1 MKKYILMFFSMVLMI
16 FAICISSS
24 AAEPEITVT
33 TEHVN
38 VTNAPEDSELIVAL
52 YSNDILVGTHVYSCN
67 GTFTGEYAKDMQYSL
82 ENADTIKVFLWELS
96 TLEVYGNAFEA
107 RLDEL
112 PDEKFNDALIVYFSA
127 TGNTEE
133 LAYKIADVTGSDIY
147 EIVPEDPYTSEDLN
161 YSDDSCRANQEMND
175 PDARPEI
182 AGGIDNIDEYSTII
196 LGYPIWW
203 GTMPRII
210 NTFLDTYDLSGKTIM
225 PFCTSG
231 SSGISQSVSA
241 LRNMCIQSDVTEGFR
256 GTFSTTSAQIQNWL
270 DSNGFID
277 NVSIKQI

>member
-1 MKKYILMFFSMVLMI
+1 MKKYILMFFSMVIMI

-24 AAEPEITVT
+24 AAEPEISVT

-52 YSNDILVGTHVYSCN
+52 YSDDILVGTNVYSCN
-67 GTFTGEYAKDMQYSL
+67 GTFTGEYAEDMQYSL
-82 ENADTIKVFLWELS
+82 ENADTIKIFLWELS

-107 RLDEL
+107 SLDEL

-133 LAYKIADVTGSDIY
+133 LAYKIVDVTGSDIY

-175 PDARPEI
+175 PDARPAI

-210 NTFLDTYDLSGKTIM
+210 NTFLDTYDLSGKTIL

-256 GTFSTTSAQIQNWL
+256 GTSLTTSAQIQNWL
-270 DSNGFID
+270 DSNGFYR
-277 NVSIKQI
+277 

>member
-1 MKKYILMFFSMVLMI
+1 M
-16 FAICISSS
+16 
-24 AAEPEITVT
+24 
-33 TEHVN
+33 
-38 VTNAPEDSELIVAL
+38 
-52 YSNDILVGTHVYSCN
+52 
-67 GTFTGEYAKDMQYSL
+67 
-82 ENADTIKVFLWELS
+82 ENADTIKIFLWELS

-175 PDARPEI
+175 PDARPAI
-182 AGGIDNIDEYSTII
+182 AGGIENIDEYSTII

-210 NTFLDTYDLSGKTIM
+210 NTFLDTYDLSGKTIL

-231 SSGISQSVSA
+231 SSGISASVSA

-256 GTFSTTSAQIQNWL
+256 GTSLTTSAQIQNWL
-270 DSNGFID
+270 DSNGFYR
-277 NVSIKQI
+277 

>member
-1 MKKYILMFFSMVLMI
+1 MKKYILMFFSMVIMI

-24 AAEPEITVT
+24 AAEPEISVT

-52 YSNDILVGTHVYSCN
+52 YSDDILVGTNVYSCN
-67 GTFTGEYAKDMQYSL
+67 GTFTGEYAEDMQYSL

-133 LAYKIADVTGSDIY
+133 LAYKIVDVTGSDIY

-175 PDARPEI
+175 PDARPAI

-203 GTMPRII
+203 GPMPRII
-210 NTFLDTYDLSGKTIM
+210 NTFLDTYDLSGKTIL

-256 GTFSTTSAQIQNWL
+256 GTSLTTSAQIQNWL
-270 DSNGFID
+270 DSNGFYR
-277 NVSIKQI
+277 

>member
-1 MKKYILMFFSMVLMI
+1 MKKYILMFFSMVIMI

-24 AAEPEITVT
+24 AAEPEISVT

-52 YSNDILVGTHVYSCN
+52 YSDDILVGTNVYSCN
-67 GTFTGEYAKDMQYSL
+67 GTFTGEYAEDMQYSL
-82 ENADTIKVFLWELS
+82 ENADTIKIFLWELS

-133 LAYKIADVTGSDIY
+133 LAYKIVDVTGSDIY

-175 PDARPEI
+175 PDARPAI
-182 AGGIDNIDEYSTII
+182 AGGIENIDEHSTII

-210 NTFLDTYDLSGKTIM
+210 NTFLDTYDLSGKTIL

-256 GTFSTTSAQIQNWL
+256 GTSLTTSAQIQNWL
-270 DSNGFID
+270 DSNGFYR
-277 NVSIKQI
+277 